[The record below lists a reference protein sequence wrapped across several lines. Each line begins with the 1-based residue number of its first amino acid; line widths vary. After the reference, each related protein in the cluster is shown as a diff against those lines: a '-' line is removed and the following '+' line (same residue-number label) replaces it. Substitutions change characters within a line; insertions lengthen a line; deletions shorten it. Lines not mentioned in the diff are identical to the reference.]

1 MHKGRWMQGGAV
13 AWVRCKLG
21 YHADAGRSNRLGVAS
36 ADRSRLLGAQH
47 PGVGN
52 GMGTLCITSNVGCKS
67 GE

>member
-1 MHKGRWMQGGAV
+1 MQGGAV

-21 YHADAGRSNRLGVAS
+21 YHADAGRADRLGVAS